1 MKKRLSSVIAA
12 AAIVPGQIAAPP
24 ALAQIAVIDNSNLDQ
39 RAQDEEHSTKSN
51 ETKSD
56 EKEKKKSL
64 VCTYTNKYR
73 SQMFSRSPGEALS
86 RDAENAKLIRYYA
99 QKYGVPEGL
108 ALSVAYQESRL
119 DSCAGSHT
127 GVKGVMQLTK
137 GTGRQLGFDR
147 DINEQNIEGGVKYLS
162 KGVAQCGA
170 SNYSCLASF
179 YNGSS
184 AAEQAEWASGVGRWH
199 GTFDSYVSSGEAPA
213 AAPPAI
219 SIVTSSGPAGAA
231 QSGALDAVSQAA
243 ANLDG
248 SSTQMMANSSRIDA
262 LAGGVGQVGDYK
274 DAWELN
280 SSARSLN
287 ADVTGQY
294 IGQASDFTALLGQ
307 FLSLNNVGASQTARI
322 ITAPPNG
329 GPNPISCDPAELE
342 RLRIDRS
349 QWLPCASQNPH
360 SGSGNAQSVQIN
372 ADPTGAARAIEAM
385 QE

>member
-12 AAIVPGQIAAPP
+12 AAIMPGQITALP
-24 ALAQIAVIDNSNLDQ
+24 ALAQIAVIDGSNLDK
-39 RAQDEEHSTKSN
+39 RAQDEEHSTKSQ
-51 ETKSD
+51 ETKLD

-147 DINEQNIEGGVKYLS
+147 DINEQNIEGGVKYLG

-179 YNGSS
+179 YNGSN

-199 GTFDSYVSSGEAPA
+199 GTFDNYVSSGEAPA
-213 AAPPAI
+213 ASPPAI
-219 SIVTSSGPAGAA
+219 SIVTSSGPGGAA
-231 QSGALDAVSQAA
+231 QSGALDSLSKAA
-243 ANLDG
+243 ADLDT
-248 SSTQMMANSSRIDA
+248 SSAQMTANSSQIDA
-262 LAGGVGQVGDYK
+262 LAGGVGQVGEYK

-287 ADVTGQY
+287 AGVTGQY
-294 IGQASDFTALLGQ
+294 INQASDFTALLGQ

-322 ITAPPNG
+322 IAAPQEG
-329 GPNPISCDPAELE
+329 SPNPFSCDPAELQ
-342 RLRIDRS
+342 RLRLDRS
-349 QWLPCASQNPH
+349 QWLPCASRSAE
-360 SGSGNAQSVQIN
+360 SGSGTTPSVQIN
-372 ADPTGAARAIEAM
+372 ADPTGAARAIEAI

>member
-1 MKKRLSSVIAA
+1 MKRRLSSVIAA
-12 AAIVPGQIAAPP
+12 AAIMPGQIAVAP

-39 RAQDEEHSTKSN
+39 RTQDEEHSTKSD
-51 ETKSD
+51 EDKSD

-73 SQMFSRSPGEALS
+73 SQMFGRSPGEALS

-108 ALSVAYQESRL
+108 ALSVAYQESRF

-147 DINEQNIEGGVKYLS
+147 DINEQNIEGGVKYLG

-179 YNGSS
+179 YNGSN
-184 AAEQAEWASGVGRWH
+184 AAEQAEWAAGVGRWH

-213 AAPPAI
+213 ASPPAI
-219 SIVTSSGPAGAA
+219 SIVTSSGRGGAA
-231 QSGALDAVSQAA
+231 QSGALDSVSKAA
-243 ANLDG
+243 ADLDT
-248 SSTQMMANSSRIDA
+248 SSAQMTANSSRIDA
-262 LAGGVGQVGDYK
+262 LAGGVGQVGEYK

-287 ADVTGQY
+287 AGVTGQY
-294 IGQASDFTALLGQ
+294 INQASDFTALLGQ
-307 FLSLNNVGASQTARI
+307 FLSLNNVGASQTARA
-322 ITAPPNG
+322 ITPPQG
-329 GPNPISCDPAELE
+329 GSPNPFSCDPAELQWL
-342 RLRIDRS
+342 RLDRS
-349 QWLPCASQNPH
+349 QWLPCASRSAESVSQH
-360 SGSGNAQSVQIN
+360 AQSMQIN
-372 ADPTGAARAIEAM
+372 ADPTGAARAIEAI

>member
-1 MKKRLSSVIAA
+1 MKKRLSSAIAA
-12 AAIVPGQIAAPP
+12 AAIIPGQMAALP

-39 RAQDEEHSTKSN
+39 RAQDEEHSTKSE

-86 RDAENAKLIRYYA
+86 RDAENARLIRYYA

-147 DINEQNIEGGVKYLS
+147 DINEQNIEGGVKYLG

-179 YNGSS
+179 YNGSN
-184 AAEQAEWASGVGRWH
+184 AAEQAGWASGVGRWH
-199 GTFDSYVSSGEAPA
+199 GYFNSYVSSGEAPP
-213 AAPPAI
+213 AAPPAV
-219 SIVTSSGPAGAA
+219 SIVTSSGPGGAA
-231 QSGALDAVSQAA
+231 QNGALDSVSKAA
-243 ANLDG
+243 ADLDG
-248 SSTQMMANSSRIDA
+248 SSAQMMSNSSRIDA
-262 LAGGVGQVGDYK
+262 LAGGVGQVGEYK

-294 IGQASDFTALLGQ
+294 INQASDFTALLGQ
-307 FLSLNNVGASQTARI
+307 FLSLNNVGASQTARVI
-322 ITAPPNG
+322 APPPNG
-329 GPNPISCDPAELE
+329 GPNPFSCDPAELQ
-342 RLRIDRS
+342 RLRLDHS
-349 QWLPCASQNPH
+349 QWLPCASRSAESV
-360 SGSGNAQSVQIN
+360 SGTTPSVPIN
-372 ADPTGAARAIEAM
+372 VDPTGAARAIEAI

>member
-12 AAIVPGQIAAPP
+12 VAIMPGQITALP
-24 ALAQIAVIDNSNLDQ
+24 ALARIAVIDNSNLDQ
-39 RAQDEEHSTKSN
+39 RAQDEEHSTKSDD
-51 ETKSD
+51 EKSD

-147 DINEQNIEGGVKYLS
+147 DINEQNIEGGVKYLG

-170 SNYSCLASF
+170 SDYSCLASF
-179 YNGSS
+179 YNGSN

-199 GTFDSYVSSGEAPA
+199 GTFDNYVSSGEAQA
-213 AAPPAI
+213 ASPPAI
-219 SIVTSSGPAGAA
+219 SIVTSSGPGGAA
-231 QSGALDAVSQAA
+231 QSGALDSVSKAA
-243 ANLDG
+243 ADVDA
-248 SSTQMMANSSRIDA
+248 SSAQMTANSSQIEA
-262 LAGGVGQVGDYK
+262 LSGGVGQVEEYK

-287 ADVTGQY
+287 AGVTGQY
-294 IGQASDFTALLGQ
+294 ISQASDFTALLGQ
-307 FLSLNNVGASQTARI
+307 FLSLDNVGASQTARI
-322 ITAPPNG
+322 IAAPQG
-329 GPNPISCDPAELE
+329 GSPNPFSCDPAELQ
-342 RLRIDRS
+342 RLRLDRS
-349 QWLPCASQNPH
+349 QWLPCASRSAE
-360 SGSGNAQSVQIN
+360 SGSGTTPSVQIN
-372 ADPTGAARAIEAM
+372 ADPTGAARVIEAI

>member
-12 AAIVPGQIAAPP
+12 AAIMPGQIAVAP

-39 RAQDEEHSTKSN
+39 RAQDEEHSTKSQ
-51 ETKSD
+51 ESKSD
-56 EKEKKKSL
+56 EQEKKKRL

-108 ALSVAYQESRL
+108 ALSVAYQESRF
-119 DSCAGSHT
+119 DTCAGSHT

-137 GTGRQLGFDR
+137 GTGRQLGFNR
-147 DINEQNIEGGVKYLS
+147 DINEENIEGGVKYLG

-179 YNGSS
+179 YNGSN
-184 AAEQAEWASGVGRWH
+184 AAEQAAWASGVGRWH
-199 GTFDSYVSSGEAPA
+199 GTFDNYVSSGQAPA
-213 AAPPAI
+213 ASPPAI
-219 SIVTSSGPAGAA
+219 SIVASSGPGGAA
-231 QSGALDAVSQAA
+231 QSGALDSVSKPAA
-243 ANLDG
+243 DLDT
-248 SSTQMMANSSRIDA
+248 SSAQMTANSSQINA
-262 LAGGVGQVGDYK
+262 LAGGVGQVGEYK

-287 ADVTGQY
+287 AGLTGQY
-294 IGQASDFTALLGQ
+294 VGQASDFTALLGQ
-307 FLSLNNVGASQTARI
+307 FLSLNNVGASQTARAI
-322 ITAPPNG
+322 AAPPG
-329 GPNPISCDPAELE
+329 GFPNPFSCDPAELQ
-342 RLRIDRS
+342 RLRIDQN
-349 QWLPCASQNPH
+349 QWLPCASQNAH
-360 SGSGNAQSVQIN
+360 TASGNAQSVQIN
-372 ADPTGAARAIEAM
+372 ADPTGAARAIEAI

>member
-12 AAIVPGQIAAPP
+12 AAILPGQMAPAP
-24 ALAQIAVIDNSNLDQ
+24 ALAQIAVIDNSNLDE
-39 RAQDEEHSTKSN
+39 RAQDEQHSAKSQ
-51 ETKSD
+51 ETKSG
-56 EKEKKKSL
+56 EKGKKKSV
-64 VCTYTNKYR
+64 VCTYSNKYR

-86 RDAENAKLIRYYA
+86 RDAENAKLIRYYT

-147 DINEQNIEGGVKYLS
+147 DINEQNVEGGVKYLG

-179 YNGSS
+179 YNGSN
-184 AAEQAEWASGVGRWH
+184 AAEQAQWASGVGRWH
-199 GTFDSYVSSGEAPA
+199 GYFDNYVSSGQAPA

-219 SIVTSSGPAGAA
+219 SIVTSSGPGGAA
-231 QSGALDAVSQAA
+231 QSGALDSVSKAA
-243 ANLDG
+243 ADLDG
-248 SSTQMMANSSRIDA
+248 SSAQMTANSAQIDA
-262 LAGGVGQVGDYK
+262 LVGGVGQVDEYK
-274 DAWELN
+274 EAWELN

-287 ADVTGQY
+287 TDVTGQY
-294 IGQASDFTALLGQ
+294 INQATDFTALLGQ
-307 FLSLNNVGASQTARI
+307 YLSLSNVGASQTARI
-322 ITAPPNG
+322 IAPPSDG
-329 GPNPISCDPAELE
+329 GPNPFSCDPAELQ

-349 QWLPCASQNPH
+349 QWLPCASQRAH

-372 ADPTGAARAIEAM
+372 ADPTGAARAIEAI

>member
-12 AAIVPGQIAAPP
+12 AAIMPGQITALP
-24 ALAQIAVIDNSNLDQ
+24 ALAQIAVIDNSNLDK
-39 RAQDEEHSTKSN
+39 RAQDEEHSTKSQ

-56 EKEKKKSL
+56 EKEKKKNL

-108 ALSVAYQESRL
+108 ALSVAYQESRF
-119 DSCAGSHT
+119 DSCAGSQT

-147 DINEQNIEGGVKYLS
+147 DINEQNVEGGVKYLG

-179 YNGSS
+179 YNGSN

-199 GTFDSYVSSGEAPA
+199 GYFDSYVSSGEAPA
-213 AAPPAI
+213 ASPPAI
-219 SIVTSSGPAGAA
+219 SIVTSSGPGGVA
-231 QSGALDAVSQAA
+231 QSGALDSVSKAA
-243 ANLDG
+243 ADLDT
-248 SSTQMMANSSRIDA
+248 SSAQMTANSSQIDA
-262 LAGGVGQVGDYK
+262 LGGGVGQDREYK

-287 ADVTGQY
+287 AGLTGQY

-322 ITAPPNG
+322 IAPPPDG
-329 GPNPISCDPAELE
+329 GPNPFSCDPADLE

-349 QWLPCASQNPH
+349 QWLPCASRSAE
-360 SGSGNAQSVQIN
+360 SGSGNMQSMQIN
-372 ADPTGAARAIEAM
+372 ADPTGAARAIEAI

>member
-1 MKKRLSSVIAA
+1 MKKLLSSAIAA
-12 AAIVPGQIAAPP
+12 AAIMPGQMAVAP
-24 ALAQIAVIDNSNLDQ
+24 ALAQIAVIDNSNLDK
-39 RAQDEEHSTKSN
+39 RAQDEQHSAKSRDS
-51 ETKSD
+51 KSD
-56 EKEKKKSL
+56 EQEKKKSL

-147 DINEQNIEGGVKYLS
+147 DINEQNIEGGVKYLG

-179 YNGSS
+179 YNGSN
-184 AAEQAEWASGVGRWH
+184 AAEQAGWASGVGRWH

-213 AAPPAI
+213 AAPPAL
-219 SIVTSSGPAGAA
+219 SIVTSSGPGGAA
-231 QSGALDAVSQAA
+231 QNGALDSVSKAA
-243 ANLDG
+243 ADLDG
-248 SSTQMMANSSRIDA
+248 SSAQMTANSSQIDA

-280 SSARSLN
+280 SSARSLY
-287 ADVTGQY
+287 ADVTGEY
-294 IGQASDFTALLGQ
+294 INQASDFTALLGQ
-307 FLSLNNVGASQTARI
+307 FLSLNIVGASQTART
-322 ITAPPNG
+322 ITPPQG
-329 GPNPISCDPAELE
+329 GSPNPFSCDPAELE

-349 QWLPCASQNPH
+349 QWLPCASRGAESI
-360 SGSGNAQSVQIN
+360 SGTAQSVHIN
-372 ADPTGAARAIEAM
+372 ADPSGAARAIEAI

>member
-1 MKKRLSSVIAA
+1 MKKRLSSVIAV
-12 AAIVPGQIAAPP
+12 AAIVPGQIAALP

-39 RAQDEEHSTKSN
+39 RAQDEEHSTKSD
-51 ETKSD
+51 EEKSD

-99 QKYGVPEGL
+99 QKYDVPEGL

-147 DINEQNIEGGVKYLS
+147 DINEQNIEGGVKYLG

-179 YNGSS
+179 YNGSN

-199 GTFDSYVSSGEAPA
+199 GTFDNYVSSGEAPA
-213 AAPPAI
+213 AAAPAI
-219 SIVTSSGPAGAA
+219 SIVTSGGPGGAA
-231 QSGALDAVSQAA
+231 QSGAVDSLSKAA
-243 ANLDG
+243 ADLDG
-248 SSTQMMANSSRIDA
+248 SSAQMTANSSRIDA
-262 LAGGVGQVGDYK
+262 LAGGVGQVGEYK

-287 ADVTGQY
+287 TDVTGQY

-307 FLSLNNVGASQTARI
+307 FLSLNNVAASQTART
-322 ITAPPNG
+322 ITPPQG
-329 GPNPISCDPAELE
+329 GSPNPFSCDPAELQ

-349 QWLPCASQNPH
+349 QWLPCAGRGAENV
-360 SGSGNAQSVQIN
+360 SGNAQSVQIT
-372 ADPTGAARAIEAM
+372 ADPTGAARAIEAI

>member
-12 AAIVPGQIAAPP
+12 AAIMSGQMAALP
-24 ALAQIAVIDNSNLDQ
+24 ALAQIAVIDNSNLDK
-39 RAQDEEHSTKSN
+39 RAQDEEHSTKSQ
-51 ETKSD
+51 ESKSD
-56 EKEKKKSL
+56 EQEKKKSL

-108 ALSVAYQESRL
+108 ALSVAYQESRF

-147 DINEQNIEGGVKYLS
+147 DINEQNVEGGVKYLG

-179 YNGSS
+179 YNGSN

-199 GTFDSYVSSGEAPA
+199 GYFDNYVSSGQAPA
-213 AAPPAI
+213 AAPPGI
-219 SIVTSSGPAGAA
+219 SIVTSSGPGGAA
-231 QSGALDAVSQAA
+231 QSGALDSVSKAA
-243 ANLDG
+243 ADVDA
-248 SSTQMMANSSRIDA
+248 SSAQMTANSSQIDA
-262 LAGGVGQVGDYK
+262 LIGGVGQVGEYK

-280 SSARSLN
+280 SSARNLN
-287 ADVTGQY
+287 AGVTGQY
-294 IGQASDFTALLGQ
+294 INQASDFTALLGQ
-307 FLSLNNVGASQTARI
+307 FLSLNNVGASQTARA
-322 ITAPPNG
+322 ITPPQG
-329 GPNPISCDPAELE
+329 GSPNPFSCDPAELQ
-342 RLRIDRS
+342 RLRLDQN
-349 QWLPCASQNPH
+349 QWLPCASQNAH
-360 SGSGNAQSVQIN
+360 IASGNAQSVQIT
-372 ADPTGAARAIEAM
+372 ADPTGAARVIEAI

>member
-1 MKKRLSSVIAA
+1 MKKRLSTLIAA
-12 AAIVPGQIAAPP
+12 AAIMPGQMAALP

-39 RAQDEEHSTKSN
+39 RAQDEEHSTKSE

-86 RDAENAKLIRYYA
+86 RDAENAKLIRHYA

-147 DINEQNIEGGVKYLS
+147 DINEQNIEGGVKYLG

-179 YNGSS
+179 YNGSN

-199 GTFDSYVSSGEAPA
+199 GTFDNYVSSGQAPP
-213 AAPPAI
+213 AAPPAV
-219 SIVTSSGPAGAA
+219 SIVTSSGPGGAA
-231 QSGALDAVSQAA
+231 QSGAL
-243 ANLDG
+243 
-248 SSTQMMANSSRIDA
+248 
-262 LAGGVGQVGDYK
+262 
-274 DAWELN
+274 
-280 SSARSLN
+280 
-287 ADVTGQY
+287 
-294 IGQASDFTALLGQ
+294 
-307 FLSLNNVGASQTARI
+307 
-322 ITAPPNG
+322 
-329 GPNPISCDPAELE
+329 
-342 RLRIDRS
+342 
-349 QWLPCASQNPH
+349 
-360 SGSGNAQSVQIN
+360 
-372 ADPTGAARAIEAM
+372 
-385 QE
+385 

>member
-12 AAIVPGQIAAPP
+12 AAILPGQMAPAP
-24 ALAQIAVIDNSNLDQ
+24 ALAQIAVIDNSNLDE
-39 RAQDEEHSTKSN
+39 RAQDEQHSEKSQ

-56 EKEKKKSL
+56 EKGKKKSV

-73 SQMFSRSPGEALS
+73 SQMFSRSPGEALNH
-86 RDAENAKLIRYYA
+86 DAENAKLIRYYA

-127 GVKGVMQLTK
+127 GVKGVMQLTQ

-147 DINEQNIEGGVKYLS
+147 DINEQNVEGGVKYLG

-179 YNGSS
+179 YNGSN
-184 AAEQAEWASGVGRWH
+184 AAEQAQWASGVGRWH
-199 GTFDSYVSSGEAPA
+199 GYFDNYVSSGQAPA

-219 SIVTSSGPAGAA
+219 SIVTSSGPGGAA
-231 QSGALDAVSQAA
+231 QTGALDSVSKAA
-243 ANLDG
+243 ADLDG
-248 SSTQMMANSSRIDA
+248 GSAQMTANSAQIDA
-262 LAGGVGQVGDYK
+262 LVGGVGQVGEYK
-274 DAWELN
+274 EAWELN

-287 ADVTGQY
+287 TDVTGQY
-294 IGQASDFTALLGQ
+294 INQASDFTALLGQ
-307 FLSLNNVGASQTARI
+307 YLSLSNVGASQTARI
-322 ITAPPNG
+322 IAPPPDG
-329 GPNPISCDPAELE
+329 GPNPFSCDPAELQ

-349 QWLPCASQNPH
+349 QWLPCASQRAH
-360 SGSGNAQSVQIN
+360 SSSGNAQSVQIN
-372 ADPTGAARAIEAM
+372 ADPTGAARAIEAI

>member
-12 AAIVPGQIAAPP
+12 AVIMPGQMAALP
-24 ALAQIAVIDNSNLDQ
+24 ALAQIAVIDNSNLDK
-39 RAQDEEHSTKSN
+39 RVEDEQHSTKSD

-73 SQMFSRSPGEALS
+73 SQMFSRSPGEALN

-147 DINEQNIEGGVKYLS
+147 DINEQNVEGGVKYLG
-162 KGVAQCGA
+162 KGVAQCGTT
-170 SNYSCLASF
+170 NYTCLASF
-179 YNGSS
+179 YNGSN
-184 AAEQAEWASGVGRWH
+184 AGEQAEWASGVGRWH
-199 GTFDSYVSSGEAPA
+199 GYFDNYVSSGQAPA
-213 AAPPAI
+213 ATPPAI
-219 SIVTSSGPAGAA
+219 SIVTSSGPGGAA
-231 QSGALDAVSQAA
+231 QNEALDSASKAA
-243 ANLDG
+243 TDLDA
-248 SSTQMMANSSRIDA
+248 SSTQIAANSSRIDA

-287 ADVTGQY
+287 AGVTGQY

-322 ITAPPNG
+322 ITPPPDG
-329 GPNPISCDPAELE
+329 GPNPFSCDPAELQ

-349 QWLPCASQNPH
+349 RWLPCANQNAH
-360 SGSGNAQSVQIN
+360 AASGNGPSVQIN
-372 ADPTGAARAIEAM
+372 ADPTGAARAIEAI

>member
-12 AAIVPGQIAAPP
+12 AAIIPGQMAALP
-24 ALAQIAVIDNSNLDQ
+24 ALAQIAVIDSSNLDK
-39 RAQDEEHSTKSN
+39 RAQDEEHSTKSQ
-51 ETKSD
+51 ESKSD
-56 EKEKKKSL
+56 EQEKKKSL

-108 ALSVAYQESRL
+108 ALSVAYQESRF
-119 DSCAGSHT
+119 DTCAGSHT

-147 DINEQNIEGGVKYLS
+147 DINEQNVEGGVKYLG

-179 YNGSS
+179 YNGSN
-184 AAEQAEWASGVGRWH
+184 AAEQAKWASGVGRWH
-199 GTFDSYVSSGEAPA
+199 GYFDNYVSSGQAPA

-219 SIVTSSGPAGAA
+219 SIVRSSGPGGAA
-231 QSGALDAVSQAA
+231 QSGALDAVSKAA
-243 ANLDG
+243 ANLDT

-262 LAGGVGQVGDYK
+262 LGGGVGQIGEYK
-274 DAWELN
+274 DAWDLN

-287 ADVTGQY
+287 AGLTGQY
-294 IGQASDFTALLGQ
+294 INQASDFTALLGP

-322 ITAPPNG
+322 IAAPPDG
-329 GPNPISCDPAELE
+329 SPNPFSCDPAELE

-349 QWLPCASQNPH
+349 QWLPCASR
-360 SGSGNAQSVQIN
+360 SAGSVSQDAPSVQIN
-372 ADPTGAARAIEAM
+372 ADPTGAARAVEAI